1 MQPMD
6 TRTLDE
12 SALATPETR
21 ARVRPQAEALRENG
35 YVILPDVLPAAQVAE
50 LAAEIERL
58 HATVTPGRSQAEGYR
73 TLRVYNLLAKTRVG
87 DPVVLHPAVLALA
100 DLLLGEHFQ
109 LSIASTATVLPGEVR
124 QGFHRDDLFYDIPYP
139 HRPLVLNTMWAITP
153 FTEENGATVLVPGS
167 HTLPGEPPADAPVV
181 AAEMSPG
188 SVLVWDGAVWHS
200 AGANRSE
207 APRVGLNF
215 NYNCAWLRQQE
226 NQYLAVPRETA
237 RQLPRPLQ
245 RLLGY
250 WVLPPNLGIVDGRS
264 PLRALK

>member
-1 MQPMD
+1 MD
-6 TRTLDE
+6 TRTGDD
-12 SALATPETR
+12 SALVTPEMR
-21 ARVRPQAEALRENG
+21 ARVGPHLDALRSYG
-35 YVILPDVLPAAQVAE
+35 YVILPEVLSADQVAQ

-58 HATVTPGRSQAEGYR
+58 HDTVTTGRSQPEGYR
-73 TLRVYNLLAKTRVG
+73 TLRIYNLLAKTRLG
-87 DPVVLHPAVLALA
+87 DPVVLHPTVLALA
-100 DLLLGEHFQ
+100 DAVLGEHFQ

-139 HRPLVLNTMWAITP
+139 HRPLVLNTMWAISA

-167 HTLPGEPPADAPVV
+167 HTWPGEPPADARVV
-181 AAEMSPG
+181 AAEMPPG
-188 SVLVWDGAVWHS
+188 SVLLWDGAIWHS
-200 AGANRSE
+200 AGANRSD

-226 NQYLAVPRETA
+226 NQYLAVPRETV

-250 WVLPPNLGIVDGRS
+250 WMVPPALGIVDGRS
-264 PLRALK
+264 PLRALKEG